1 MKIDLRC
8 PVEVRKCELTL
19 FDRGLPRAYIQLF
32 NLANAAVSSIEG
44 VAHWLGND
52 GSEVEIRPFS
62 VETPRAYALDL
73 FAVHYEANRHRV
85 PEFRCELSAFHDL
98 CLPLFCVPRG

>member
-62 VETPRAYALDL
+62 VETPRAYA
-73 FAVHYEANRHRV
+73 R
-85 PEFRCELSAFHDL
+85 SAFSIALSPQEALAADIEIL
-98 CLPLFCVPRG
+98 RLFCGEWAGLDC

>member
-62 VETPRAYALDL
+62 VETPRAYALQRIFHCL
-73 FAVHYEANRHRV
+73 IASGSNGSRHRNCIH
-85 PEFRCELSAFHDL
+85 PRLL
-98 CLPLFCVPRG
+98 CGEWAGLDC